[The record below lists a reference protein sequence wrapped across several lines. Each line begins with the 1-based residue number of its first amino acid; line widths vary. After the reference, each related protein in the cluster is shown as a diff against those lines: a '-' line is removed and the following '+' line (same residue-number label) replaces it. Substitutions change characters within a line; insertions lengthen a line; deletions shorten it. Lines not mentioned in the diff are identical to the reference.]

1 MLHVSTVIV
10 EVMGFIFELILN
22 KIIVEVMG
30 FIFELIFNKIILI
43 QITK

>member
-22 KIIVEVMG
+22 KII
-30 FIFELIFNKIILI
+30 LI